1 MAKIKPRA
9 RQLRYELQA
18 QEGRAISIQEVANA
32 TGMDRERL
40 NNIELGR
47 VKSISVTEMEA
58 LCGYYSKA
66 LGRLVDTDAIWGY
79 DPTNKRVVSQ
89 EAVLSPAG

>member
-1 MAKIKPRA
+1 MSKIKLRA
-9 RQLRYELQA
+9 RKLRYELQA

-47 VKSISVTEMEA
+47 IKNMSVTEIEA
-58 LCGYYSKA
+58 LCAYYSNA
-66 LGRLVDTDAIWGY
+66 LGRLVNTDEILSY
-79 DPTNKRVVSQ
+79 DPTNRRATILEEV
-89 EAVLSPAG
+89 ALSPA